1 MQPNAPSHCSA
12 SNWVSGWEDSALATG
27 EHKVGDRKRQT
38 ITIAA
43 AVMVTSLG
51 FTSGLRADPLERVC
65 LSLKRILHFG
75 SSWRIR
81 AA

>member
-1 MQPNAPSHCSA
+1 MESDAPSHCGA
-12 SNWVSGWEDSALATG
+12 STWVSGWEDSALATD

-51 FTSGLRADPLERVC
+51 LTSGLRADPLPDVVSLALDTI
-65 LSLKRILHFG
+65 LS
-75 SSWRIR
+75 
-81 AA
+81 